1 MIALLR
7 QVADPGS
14 GEGAVWA
21 SMRIHRITSPLMLEL
36 GHSSKLNAE
45 WAFLTM
51 LRDDGRRA
59 ADEFLERPCGRSGP
73 GLLARSR
80 RAAGGRVTGLGPSAA
95 PPKA

>member
-7 QVADPGS
+7 QVADPGT

-21 SMRIHRITSPLMLEL
+21 SMRIHRIASALMLEL

-51 LRDDGRRA
+51 LRDEGRRA
-59 ADEFLERPCGRSGP
+59 ADAFLGAHAGDLGRVAP
-73 GLLARSR
+73 RSR
-80 RAAGGRVTGLGPSAA
+80 RAAGGCVTVHCPSAA
-95 PPKA
+95 